1 MQAVDS
7 NAAVVTNPPV
17 ATDAASDADAV
28 PVPVPVPVHTAHDA
42 HNVNAPRAPHAV
54 SRLRTERL
62 ARSAKPF
69 LARGGPRGERCAG
82 CRLMPSHCLCALH
95 PGVPTQAAVCLLMAD
110 IEPLKPSNTGWLI
123 ADVVP
128 DTFAFGWAR
137 TDVDPALLA
146 LLADPQWQPYVV
158 FPGEFVA
165 PERLVHTLPVPPVN
179 AQAEAEPALRRPLFI
194 LLDGTW
200 AEARKMFRKSPYLER
215 FPVLSLQPEQIS
227 RYRLRRSR
235 RDDHFCTAEVAALC
249 LELAGEPLVAQVLDA
264 YLDVFSHRYLQAKN
278 QLPVDGNDAL
288 HQHLRS
294 VIALAGSKDAPRAQ
308 AAIGAQTAALR

>member
-1 MQAVDS
+1 MHTHHATAVHLT
-7 NAAVVTNPPV
+7 A
-17 ATDAASDADAV
+17 ATDATNSTGSTSGTGAAPAAG
-28 PVPVPVPVHTAHDA
+28 HTA
-42 HNVNAPRAPHAV
+42 RAPHAV
-54 SRLRTERL
+54 SRLRAERL

-95 PGVPTQAAVCLLMAD
+95 PSVPTHAAVCLLMAD

-137 TDVDPALLA
+137 TEVDPALLA

-165 PERLVHTLPVPPVN
+165 PERLVHTLPTPSVRADAGV
-179 AQAEAEPALRRPLFI
+179 EPAGRRPLFI
-194 LLDGTW
+194 LLDATW
-200 AEARKMFRKSPYLER
+200 PEARKMFRKSPYLER
-215 FPVLSLQPEQIS
+215 FPVLRLQPEQIS

-235 RDDHFCTAEVAALC
+235 RHDHFCTAEVAALC
-249 LELAGEPLVAQVLDA
+249 LELAGEPHAAQVLDA
-264 YLDVFSHRYLQAKN
+264 YLDVFSHRYLQAKH
-278 QLPVDGNDAL
+278 QLPVDGSDAL
-288 HQHLRS
+288 HQHLRD
-294 VIALAGSKDAPRAQ
+294 VIALVGKAVVQPAAPRWGE
-308 AAIGAQTAALR
+308 AA